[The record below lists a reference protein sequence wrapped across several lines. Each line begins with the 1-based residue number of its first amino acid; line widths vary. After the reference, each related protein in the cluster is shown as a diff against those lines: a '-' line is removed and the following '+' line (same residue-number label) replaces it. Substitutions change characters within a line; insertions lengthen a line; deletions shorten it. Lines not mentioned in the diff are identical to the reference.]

1 MARLR
6 HESQALDP
14 ADANGTVAEVFPKL
28 CKVRIDASGAT
39 LLCPYRRA
47 QVYNREAAEA
57 DIRERTP
64 VAVGDRVKVQV
75 LGSQDGVVEGVSS
88 RRNQLMRLA
97 PGREGL
103 QIHILASNDDLLVIV
118 AAVREPEFSPGLIDR
133 FLVAGQIAGIETVIC
148 INKMDLRQQDESPW
162 EIYSK
167 IGIPVVP
174 VSAKGA
180 PGVQA
185 LQERIAGKLSVFC
198 GHSGVGKTSLL
209 RVLLGREIGRIGEL
223 SQATGKGRHTTTGAV
238 LLEGPGCRVIDTP
251 GIREFGVVG
260 IEPEELR
267 HYFPEFREL
276 GCAVTDCLHEDEPGC
291 VAQEL
296 PRYSSYR
303 RVLTSL
309 KEEYESRKPRSTK
322 TKPGRKSLWR

>member
-1 MARLR
+1 
-6 HESQALDP
+6 
-14 ADANGTVAEVFPKL
+14 
-28 CKVRIDASGAT
+28 
-39 LLCPYRRA
+39 
-47 QVYNREAAEA
+47 
-57 DIRERTP
+57 
-64 VAVGDRVKVQV
+64 
-75 LGSQDGVVEGVSS
+75 
-88 RRNQLMRLA
+88 
-97 PGREGL
+97 
-103 QIHILASNDDLLVIV
+103 
-118 AAVREPEFSPGLIDR
+118 
-133 FLVAGQIAGIETVIC
+133 
-148 INKMDLRQQDESPW
+148 
-162 EIYSK
+162 
-167 IGIPVVP
+167 
-174 VSAKGA
+174 
-180 PGVQA
+180 